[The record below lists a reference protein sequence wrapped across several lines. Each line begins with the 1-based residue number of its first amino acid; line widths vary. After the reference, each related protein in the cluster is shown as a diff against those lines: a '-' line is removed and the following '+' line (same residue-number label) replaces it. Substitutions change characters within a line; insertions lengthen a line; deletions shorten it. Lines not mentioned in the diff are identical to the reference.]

1 MLESKLEYTV
11 NELLKNKDP
20 RRNKIYL
27 DEVGELLLKLPYFK
41 MLMEEYPDP
50 DLGPLM
56 FINLLNHLIIQKYEP
71 NSLIW
76 EYNDK
81 VTGVYII
88 ITGEVKIYKPPN
100 KAHLIRYKKIKRKEI
115 NLFDEQDNLNKNK
128 KTLSGKYKKATKNLF
143 SKNESSTKIRTR
155 RTSLYRASY
164 FRKNTIVKKQ
174 KIRTNRSASCIC
186 LSTDIKLEID
196 LKKKNNNNKNNGELK
211 EYGDEIS
218 LTDINFIFRELL
230 NYREFD
236 YIETFGKMIGE
247 DCLLQNL
254 KYRPYCAEALT
265 KCILGFLTINDY
277 HILFDKINSIN
288 KANII
293 SFLYNVNYFNNKNN
307 FVHKLYR
314 GIKTILYSKGRYIY
328 KQNDPFRNMFIIKKG
343 NVNINLVKIVKVETD
358 VNPDLILGNNKYK
371 NINHIKELKEIEHF
385 TCDRIFEIKGEY
397 YEKKIYTIVNYGVGE
412 ILGNLEY
419 FGHFKNY
426 LCSAQCISNVEL
438 YEIDTNLYKK
448 IESND
453 NIEFLNKKTKNQLEF
468 FRKRIN
474 EINIIHK
481 KNNKEFYLGR
491 DKFMKA
497 YYHNNPP
504 LPLKEKEK
512 EFINNPNNPLPIK
525 IKLKN
530 KKLKNTK
537 ISPFTSREWASIGKE
552 IKNNIDINKKINEE
566 RPKSSSP
573 FITNNKEYAKIFNE
587 NNNKNNN
594 IFNINNNIEENM
606 PLFSPKFQS
615 TKSLQFNFIKSRNK
629 TRYKTLSVLKNEKCK
644 KPKIIRKK
652 ERQFDY
658 SMIFASNCYNK
669 YLSYS
674 SLSPKNSINEKNTIN
689 RINNNFLNKKVHISF
704 RTPPKDIYSFSSSKN
719 ITNVS
724 SPKRNIF
731 KKLNEQEESKKE
743 NEEENKNEIIEKK
756 ILSDKIVNRK
766 IKFNMGTTIAFHG
779 YRVFLPKKIDKK
791 KIRELKRFNSYRI
804 DNVNQ
809 FGKKNTILKKETEKE
824 KDYNNVKKNNNNNI
838 EFNRKINNKTKT
850 FINNNIYK
858 PIRIKS
864 FLG

>member
-100 KAHLIRYKKIKRKEI
+100 KAHLIRFKKIKKKEI

-128 KTLSGKYKKATKNLF
+128 KTLSGKYKKATKYLF
-143 SKNESSTKIRTR
+143 SKNESNTKIRAS

-164 FRKNTIVKKQ
+164 FRKNTILKKQ

-196 LKKKNNNNKNNGELK
+196 LKKKNNNKNNAEIK

-254 KYRPYCAEALT
+254 RYRPYCAEAFT

-307 FVHKLYR
+307 FIHKLYR
-314 GIKTILYSKGRYIY
+314 GIKTLLYSKGRYIY

-343 NVNINLVKIVKVETD
+343 NVNINLVKIIKVETD

-371 NINHIKELKEIEHF
+371 NINHIKEIKEIEHF

-419 FGHFKNY
+419 FGKFKNY
-426 LCSAQCISNVEL
+426 MCSAQCISNVEL

-448 IESND
+448 IESNE

-504 LPLKEKEK
+504 LPLKEKVK
-512 EFINNPNNPLPIK
+512 KYINNSKNPLPIK

-530 KKLKNTK
+530 KILKKTK
-537 ISPFTSREWASIGKE
+537 ISPFSSREWARKE
-552 IKNNIDINKKINEE
+552 IKNNIDINRKTSEK

-573 FITNNKEYAKIFNE
+573 FITNNKEYTNIFNE
-587 NNNKNNN
+587 FNNKNNN
-594 IFNINNNIEENM
+594 IEENTT
-606 PLFSPKFQS
+606 LFSQKF
-615 TKSLQFNFIKSRNK
+615 KSNKNLEFNFLKSRNA
-629 TRYKTLSVLKNEKCK
+629 TRYRTLSVLKNEKYK
-644 KPKIIRKK
+644 KEKKIKKK
-652 ERQFDY
+652 ERKFDY
-658 SMIFASNCYNK
+658 SMIFASNCFNK

-674 SLSPKNSINEKNTIN
+674 SLSPKNSINDKNAIN
-689 RINNNFLNKKVHISF
+689 RINNNFLNKKIAVSF
-704 RTPPKDIYSFSSSKN
+704 RTPPKDIYSFSSSKI

-724 SPKRNIF
+724 SPKNIF
-731 KKLNEQEESKKE
+731 KKINEMEESKKE
-743 NEEENKNEIIEKK
+743 QEKKEEIIDKK
-756 ILSDKIVNRK
+756 IISDKIINRK

-779 YRVFLPKKIDKK
+779 YRVFLPKKADKK
-791 KIRELKRFNSYRI
+791 KARELKRFNSYRI
-804 DNVNQ
+804 DNIKH
-809 FGKKNTILKKETEKE
+809 FGKKSNILKKDTE
-824 KDYNNVKKNNNNNI
+824 KDYKIDNKNHNINI

-850 FINNNIYK
+850 IINNNIYK

-864 FLG
+864 FLGY

>member
-100 KAHLIRYKKIKRKEI
+100 KAQLIRYKKIKKKEI
-115 NLFDEQDNLNKNK
+115 NLFNEQDNLNKNK
-128 KTLSGKYKKATKNLF
+128 KTLSGKYRKATKNLF
-143 SKNESSTKIRTR
+143 TNNETNNKNRTR
-155 RTSLYRASY
+155 KTSLYRASF

-186 LSTDIKLEID
+186 LSTDIRLEIN
-196 LKKKNNNNKNNGELK
+196 LKKKKNNNKNNEELK

-254 KYRPYCAEALT
+254 SYRPYCAEALT

-307 FVHKLYR
+307 FVHKLYK
-314 GIKTILYSKGRYIY
+314 GIKTLLYSKGRYIY
-328 KQNDPFRNMFIIKKG
+328 RQNDPFRNMFIIKKG
-343 NVNINLVKIVKVETD
+343 NVNINLIKIFKVETD

-371 NINHIKELKEIEHF
+371 NINHIKEVKEIEHF
-385 TCDRIFEIKGEY
+385 TCDRIFELKGEY

-419 FGHFKNY
+419 FGKFKNY
-426 LCSAQCISNVEL
+426 IFSAQCISNVEL

-468 FRKRIN
+468 FRNRIN

-491 DKFMKA
+491 DKFMRA
-497 YYHNNPP
+497 YYHNNPS
-504 LPLKEKEK
+504 LPLNEKEK
-512 EFINNPNNPLPIK
+512 EYINNPENPLPIK

-537 ISPFTSREWASIGKE
+537 ISPYTPRDGTNIGKE
-552 IKNNIDINKKINEE
+552 VKSIIDINIKNEE
-566 RPKSSSP
+566 RPLSSSP
-573 FITNNKEYAKIFNE
+573 FITNNKEYMNKFNDDKY
-587 NNNKNNN
+587 KNNN
-594 IFNINNNIEENM
+594 IFNINNNEEENM
-606 PLFSPKFQS
+606 ALFRKKFLS
-615 TKSLQFNFIKSRNK
+615 NKNLDFNHIKSRNK
-629 TRYKTLSVLKNEKCK
+629 TRYRTLSVLKNKKSKKEKV
-644 KPKIIRKK
+644 RNKK

-658 SMIFASNCYNK
+658 SMIFASNCFNK

-674 SLSPKNSINEKNTIN
+674 SLSPKNIINEKNTLN
-689 RINNNFLNKKVHISF
+689 KINNNIFNKKKIVSF
-704 RTPPKDIYSFSSSKN
+704 RTPPRNIYTFSSSKI
-719 ITNVS
+719 ITNIS
-724 SPKRNIF
+724 SPKLNFF
-731 KKLNEQEESKKE
+731 KKINKLEESKKE
-743 NEEENKNEIIEKK
+743 NEEENKKNEIMNKK
-756 ILSDKIVNRK
+756 LLSDKLINRQ
-766 IKFNMGTTIAFHG
+766 IKLNMGTTIAFHG

-791 KIRELKRFNSYRI
+791 KVRELKRVNSYKI
-804 DNVNQ
+804 DNIKH
-809 FGKKNTILKKETEKE
+809 FGKKNNIIKIENEKE
-824 KDYNNVKKNNNNNI
+824 KNNNNGNKNYNINI
-838 EFNRKINNKTKT
+838 EFNRKINKKTKT
-850 FINNNIYK
+850 IINNNIYK

-864 FLG
+864 IFG